1 MQKKVLPNEAF
12 AIKFPLS
19 TFKAKYKILNLEN
32 EMDKWSN
39 SLHSF
44 QQFVK

>member
-1 MQKKVLPNEAF
+1 MRKTVLPKEAF

-19 TFKAKYKILNLEN
+19 TFKAKYNILNVEN
-32 EMDKWSN
+32 EMNKWSN